1 MSWMRAGPQKLKR
14 RPPADEHVLKDDD
27 GVVTIRKQGEDEFN
41 ENLEATIEG
50 MRTITSN
57 DDNSNAS
64 IQPYQTIGNRAED
77 NAHGRNS
84 GESDNENNEYL
95 QNAQRF
101 PDIRLDTAPGS
112 QRTPEVGIDSVQ
124 NPGNVIRDNNQG
136 ENRRDTNSYDET
148 PSFLDIAPDLST
160 RSPTFQRKM
169 FEDMDEKMRNFAQ
182 SQRREKIRLQSH

>member
-1 MSWMRAGPQKLKR
+1 MIILIHPFSLIK
-14 RPPADEHVLKDDD
+14 
-27 GVVTIRKQGEDEFN
+27 T
-41 ENLEATIEG
+41 T
-50 MRTITSN
+50 
-57 DDNSNAS
+57 
-64 IQPYQTIGNRAED
+64 GNRAE
-77 NAHGRNS
+77 NNVHRRQS

-101 PDIRLDTAPGS
+101 SDVRLDTPSGS